1 MENIEKLTQTASQI
15 RRDIVRM
22 VSMAAS
28 GHPGGSLGSTDVLTA
43 LFFNVM
49 KHNPTQWKRSGENS
63 DMFILSAGHLSP
75 VYYSVLARSGY
86 FEISELG
93 TFRKFGSMLQGHP
106 SVEWNVPGVHIST
119 GSLGQ
124 GLSVSVGAALAKKLN
139 KDNHFVYTLI
149 GDGESEEGQIWE
161 AALFAAHKKADN
173 LIAITDH
180 NGQQIDGPVKEIL
193 NLENL
198 RDKWEAFGWECFMAD
213 GHNFEEILDVFAKA
227 KNSCGNGKPK
237 MILMKTDMGK
247 GVDFMEGT
255 HHWHGKAPNKE
266 QTEKALSQLKETLG
280 DF

>member
-1 MENIEKLTQTASQI
+1 MENIEKLTLTASQI

-49 KHNPTQWKRSGENS
+49 KHNPAQWKRSGENS

-86 FEISELG
+86 FDISQLG

-139 KDNHFVYTLI
+139 KDNNFVYTLI

-161 AALFAAHKKADN
+161 AALFAAHKKVDN
-173 LIAITDH
+173 LIVITDH
-180 NGQQIDGPVKEIL
+180 NGQQIDGPVKEVL

-198 RDKWEAFGWECFMAD
+198 RDKWQAFGWECFQAD
-213 GHNFEEILDVFAKA
+213 GHNFGEILEAFAMA
-227 KNSCGNGKPK
+227 KSAVGNGKPK